1 MFNFREWLGLGFY
14 TSNLDKF
21 LQNFRKT
28 HPQLSA
34 SQRKEQ
40 EKHAKI
46 HEPRT
51 TEVNP
56 LWEKF

>member
-1 MFNFREWLGLGFY
+1 MFNLREWLGLSFY

-21 LQNFRKT
+21 LENFRKT
-28 HPQLSA
+28 HPLSA

-40 EKHAKI
+40 EKYAKI
-46 HEPRT
+46 RDSRAVRP
-51 TEVNP
+51 NP